1 MKWLNKLM
9 CERGMYTLADGAY
22 YTPFND
28 TQSNEVKA
36 RRLEIEL
43 IQVIERYKAS
53 NNICSHGLDIGY
65 ILVDVDSDSV
75 SVDVRLKDSNAQGEQ

>member
-9 CERGMYTLADGAY
+9 GDRCTYTLADGTY

>member
-9 CERGMYTLADGAY
+9 GERGTYTLADGTY

-36 RRLEIEL
+36 RHLEIEL
-43 IQVIERYKAS
+43 IQVIERYKA
-53 NNICSHGLDIGY
+53 CSHGLDIDY

>member
-9 CERGMYTLADGAY
+9 GERGTYTLADGTY

-53 NNICSHGLDIGY
+53 SDEQSTGLDIDY
-65 ILVDVDSDSV
+65 IAVDMSGSDV
-75 SVDVRLKDSNAQGEQ
+75 SVRVGLK